1 MSRNLPTPAAPA
13 QDETRGVLAI
23 RPFRKLW
30 NSMVFSSLGDWL
42 GLLATT
48 ALAQQL
54 SGGDYARAN
63 FAIAGVFIARLL
75 PAVFL
80 GPIAGVIADRFD
92 RRKLM
97 VTCDVLRTGLYISIP
112 LAHSYVWLYTATILV
127 ECVTLFWSPAK
138 EASVPNLVPRE
149 KLESANQV
157 SLLAAYGTA
166 PIAAL
171 IFTFLSLFT
180 SAFVALIPGFSA
192 TAVDV
197 ALYVNAASFAFA
209 AFTVFNL
216 HEIPKGAAAKHATDV
231 GIMKSLM
238 EGWKSV
244 SGSKIIRGLV
254 VGMVGAFIAAG
265 AVIGLARTFVGDL
278 GGGEAAYG
286 ILFGAVFS
294 GLASGIAF
302 GPKVFA
308 QFSRRRLFGASLA
321 IAGFFLVLL
330 AAIPNLVLAVFIVIA
345 LGAFSGIS
353 WVTGFTMLGME
364 VQDEVRGRTFAFVQ
378 SLIRVVLVA
387 VLAAAPLIAA
397 AVGQHTFKFQNTQIS
412 YNGASVTI
420 FIAGLIAML
429 IGVVSYNQMKD
440 RPNISL
446 WSDISNAFKGELG
459 SITGAPTKGVFIV
472 FEGGE
477 GIGKTTQSRL
487 LQQWLEQ
494 EGESVV
500 LSREPGGSDL
510 GVEIRKILLSHSTGE
525 ISPRAEALLYAAD
538 RAHHVF
544 AVIRPALAASQ
555 VVISDRYFDSSIAY
569 QGAGRVLEP
578 GEVARIS
585 RWATESLFPT
595 LTIIIDLPAEIGL
608 ARLKSKDRLES
619 QPIAFHERVRQEFLQ
634 LALLDPERYFIVD
647 GNQSITDIH
656 TAVIE
661 RVSQIQTLKRNARE
675 DKGSLLLRPIRAV
688 NKAVRST
695 ATKTSSSASKA
706 VRNVSKKSPEKKKS
720 VKKK

>member
-1 MSRNLPTPAAPA
+1 MPKTLPTPAAPP
-13 QDETRGVLAI
+13 QQVTRGVLAI

-54 SGGDYARAN
+54 SGGDYAKAN

-80 GPIAGVIADRFD
+80 GPIAGVIADKLD

-97 VTCDVLRTGLYISIP
+97 VNCDILRTSLYISIP
-112 LAHSYVWLYTATILV
+112 IFNNYLWLYTAMILV
-127 ECVTLFWSPAK
+127 ECITLFWSPAK
-138 EASVPNLVPRE
+138 EASVPNLVPRD

-166 PIAAL
+166 PVAAAL
-171 IFTFLSLFT
+171 FTFLSLFT
-180 SAFVALIPGFSA
+180 SAINAAFSTNV
-192 TAVDV
+192 TAVDL
-197 ALYVNAASFAFA
+197 ALYANALSFAFA
-209 AFTVFNL
+209 AFTIWGL
-216 HEIPKGAAAKHATDV
+216 REIPKGAAAKHAAET
-231 GIMKSLM
+231 GILKSLH

-244 SGSKIIRGLV
+244 STSKLIRGLI
-254 VGMVGAFIAAG
+254 VGMVGAFVAAG

-286 ILFGAVFS
+286 VLFGAVFT
-294 GLASGIAF
+294 GLAFGIAL
-302 GPKVFA
+302 GPKIFA
-308 QFSRRRLFGASLA
+308 QFSRRRLFGASLTISGA
-321 IAGFFLVLL
+321 FLVAL
-330 AAIPNLVLAVFIVIA
+330 AAIPNLVLAVFIVII
-345 LGAFSGIS
+345 LGAFSGIT

-378 SLIRVVLVA
+378 SLIRVVLVG
-387 VLAAAPLIAA
+387 VLAVAPLIAA
-397 AVGQHTFKFQNTQIS
+397 AVGQHTFKFQNTQVS
-412 YNGASVTI
+412 YNGAAVTI
-420 FIAGLIAML
+420 LIAGLFASL
-429 IGVVSYNQMKD
+429 IGFVSYKQMKD
-440 RPNISL
+440 RPTVSL
-446 WSDISNAFKGELG
+446 WSDIVNAFKGELG
-459 SITGAPTKGVFIV
+459 SMTGAPAQGIFIA

-477 GIGKTTQSRL
+477 GIGKSTQSEL
-487 LQQWLEQ
+487 LKQWLEQ

-500 LSREPGGSDL
+500 LSREPGGTNL
-510 GVEIRKILLSHSTGE
+510 GKEIRHILLSHHTGE

-544 AVIRPALAASQ
+544 SVIRPALANGQ

-608 ARLKSKDRLES
+608 GRLKSKDRLES

-634 LALLDPERYFIVD
+634 LAAVDPERYFIVN
-647 GNQSITDIH
+647 GNQSIDDIH
-656 TAVIE
+656 TAIIS
-661 RVSQIQTLKRNARE
+661 RVSQIPTLKRNAVE
-675 DKGSLLLRPIRAV
+675 DKGNLLLRPIRAAG
-688 NKAVRST
+688 KAVKKTSDS
-695 ATKTSSSASKA
+695 ATKAVKKTGTAVKSKA
-706 VRNVSKKSPEKKKS
+706 KPAAKKPAKK
-720 VKKK
+720 